1 LTSLSSIRYNAV
13 RYAGRR
19 YIMVEV
25 RNGGELSIRSVG
37 GQINLEKIKRQID
50 LEKLRITYTGNNLVL
65 WHKPDDDKG
74 CSVTLLKGA
83 SGVGKSIFV
92 RKVLIPYISN
102 STDSAFCY
110 IPQNPV
116 HVRHWRLGQ
125 ILPVDALGAKRLR
138 DLFGGTRSQGTA
150 APNEAEDNEA
160 AQHGGKRY
168 LGQCSGGQ
176 IARTYIA
183 SAISCLLHETVTRCF
198 LFLDETLDSSGRD
211 MEKYINLFCDF
222 WQEQREQ
229 EQREQK
235 QREQKQLYIAIIT
248 HHSIPLGYH
257 SISFTEESRREENGR
272 EYVTVK
278 LKTRHGKRCMGK

>member
-1 LTSLSSIRYNAV
+1 MVRVKNDGEVVIPSSSL
-13 RYAGRR
+13 AGRP
-19 YIMVEV
+19 I
-25 RNGGELSIRSVG
+25 G
-37 GQINLEKIKRQID
+37 LET
-50 LEKLRITYTGNNLVL
+50 LCITYRTGDDLGTKNDLVL
-65 WHKPDDDKG
+65 WHKPDVNKG

-92 RKVLIPYISN
+92 RKVLIPDISN

-125 ILPVDALGAKRLR
+125 ILPVDALGHKRLR
-138 DLFGGTRSQGTA
+138 DLFGGTRSQGMA

-211 MEKYINLFCDF
+211 MEKYINLCCDF
-222 WQEQREQ
+222 WQEQR
-229 EQREQK
+229 R
-235 QREQKQLYIAIIT
+235 QKQLYIAIIT

-278 LKTRHGKRCMGK
+278 LKTRHGKQCTGK

>member
-1 LTSLSSIRYNAV
+1 
-13 RYAGRR
+13 
-19 YIMVEV
+19 MVEV
-25 RNGGELSIRSVG
+25 RDGEVIIRSV
-37 GQINLEKIKRQID
+37 ERPID
-50 LEKLRITYTGNNLVL
+50 LEALCITYRTGNDLVL
-65 WHKPDDDKG
+65 WHKPDDKG
-74 CSVTLLKGA
+74 CSVTLLEGA

-125 ILPVDALGAKRLR
+125 ILPVDALGHERLR

-176 IARTYIA
+176 IARIYIA

-211 MEKYINLFCDF
+211 MGKYINLCCDF
-222 WQEQREQ
+222 WQEQRG
-229 EQREQK
+229 
-235 QREQKQLYIAIIT
+235 QKQLYIAIIT
-248 HHSIPLGYH
+248 HHSISLGYH

-278 LKTRHGKRCMGK
+278 LETRHGKQSMGK

>member
-1 LTSLSSIRYNAV
+1 
-13 RYAGRR
+13 
-19 YIMVEV
+19 MVEV
-25 RNGGELSIRSVG
+25 RNGEELSIRSVG

-65 WHKPDDDKG
+65 WHKPDGKG

-125 ILPVDALGAKRLR
+125 ILPVDVLGHKRLR

-176 IARTYIA
+176 IARAYIA

-198 LFLDETLDSSGRD
+198 LFLDETLDSSGSD
-211 MEKYINLFCDF
+211 MGKYINLYCDF
-222 WQEQREQ
+222 WREK
-229 EQREQK
+229 QK
-235 QREQKQLYIAIIT
+235 QKQKQKQLYIAIIT
-248 HHSIPLGYH
+248 HHDSIPSGCH
-257 SISFTEESRREENGR
+257 SISFTEYSRTEENGR
-272 EYVTVK
+272 DWVK
-278 LKTRHGKRCMGK
+278 VELT

>member
-1 LTSLSSIRYNAV
+1 MVRVENDGKVVIPSSSL
-13 RYAGRR
+13 AGRP
-19 YIMVEV
+19 IA
-25 RNGGELSIRSVG
+25 
-37 GQINLEKIKRQID
+37 LET
-50 LEKLRITYTGNNLVL
+50 LCITYRTGDDLVL
-65 WHKPDDDKG
+65 WRKPDDDKG

-102 STDSAFCY
+102 SKDSAFCY

-176 IARTYIA
+176 IARAYIA

-198 LFLDETLDSSGRD
+198 LFLDETLDSSGSD
-211 MEKYINLFCDF
+211 MGKYINLYCDF
-222 WQEQREQ
+222 WREQ
-229 EQREQK
+229 QEQK
-235 QREQKQLYIAIIT
+235 QQEQKQLYIAIIT
-248 HHSIPLGYH
+248 HHDSIPLEYH
-257 SISFTEESRREENGR
+257 SISFTEYSRTEENGR
-272 EYVTVK
+272 DWVK
-278 LKTRHGKRCMGK
+278 VELT